1 LHKKTLGASVARII
15 SRAKAQRAKKTS
27 ENAAALCVFAPL
39 REKCPRQKT
48 LFVQS
53 RYLAYEA
60 IRRRRRRRD
69 DGYNFSHHRFFWKE
83 FLTPKAQK

>member
-1 LHKKTLGASVARII
+1 VIASYLGFAQKEPERIGGKNYFSRKGAKT
-15 SRAKAQRAKKTS
+15 QKKTS
-27 ENAAALCVFAPL
+27 EPL

-60 IRRRRRRRD
+60 IRRHRRRRD